1 MEASCPSQQHL
12 QYLSEFQKQLDAAQL
27 RYQQQKNS
35 NDGDTDVNNI
45 NLASFKLEWLF
56 EKIEEDDPLFLDLHL
71 LRLYII
77 SKLFKLSNSSNIID
91 ASSLSHI
98 NHFVKH
104 IVDTKISLIVA
115 WLDSS
120 DDLIGHTAMNTL
132 IDICLTPA
140 TSHVT
145 ANLYMNFVRHATF
158 TSNTTT
164 RQTFSARILNLFIK
178 QVKLA
183 LKSIKT
189 ETDDGEINTNNAH
202 FVEAMKLVYLFG
214 NSSEVRV
221 ELLKHRDED
230 SVRDNIELYILLLKL
245 LTYLNEEHLPS
256 QFAVNFKVNLVR
268 DCLFVLGASVTAEHS
283 HLTVKKYLRLCSL
296 LTSVLSL
303 ADLQQ
308 MMNVLHSF
316 TGVIFTAL
324 RDNETSI
331 FGQQI
336 VLATRR
342 LFILLVLDI
351 TKNLL
356 SNMTSSEHVTL
367 LSKVGNS
374 TVSLLKNFVPKEL
387 IATFFELF
395 QEQDDDLMT
404 GLWHLLSVHMQW
416 NLSATRG
423 VIGANLP
430 RALVEAISGLLSTL
444 NPHVMFHELL
454 TVVDFDHNVLL
465 DFLVSNETDFLLY
478 LLQYLKY
485 VSTDWQGF
493 KTVLAQFDSNEAEQ
507 YLEDAKNS
515 DMSEESKR
523 ELEEMLSM
531 SKLKINHEHTNMQVE
546 VKHVIDVLH
555 KLGVAINRLVAKDL
569 FPYNISPLLKWISTA
584 EQLFE
589 QK

>member
-1 MEASCPSQQHL
+1 
-12 QYLSEFQKQLDAAQL
+12 
-27 RYQQQKNS
+27 
-35 NDGDTDVNNI
+35 
-45 NLASFKLEWLF
+45 
-56 EKIEEDDPLFLDLHL
+56 
-71 LRLYII
+71 
-77 SKLFKLSNSSNIID
+77 
-91 ASSLSHI
+91 
-98 NHFVKH
+98 
-104 IVDTKISLIVA
+104 
-115 WLDSS
+115 
-120 DDLIGHTAMNTL
+120 MNTL

-145 ANLYMNFVRHATF
+145 ANLYMDFVRHATF

-164 RQTFSARILNLFIK
+164 RQTFSARVLNLFIK

-202 FVEAMKLVYLFG
+202 FVEAMKLVYFFG

-221 ELLKHRDED
+221 ELLKYRDED

-245 LTYLNEEHLPS
+245 LTYLNEEHLPAHY
-256 QFAVNFKVNLVR
+256 AVNFKVNVVR

-324 RDNETSI
+324 RGNESSI

-342 LFILLVLDI
+342 LFILLALDI

-367 LSKVGNS
+367 LSKIGNS
-374 TVSLLKNFVPKEL
+374 VVSLLKNFSPKEL

-416 NLSATRG
+416 NLSAY
-423 VIGANLP
+423 VI
-430 RALVEAISGLLSTL
+430 
-444 NPHVMFHELL
+444 
-454 TVVDFDHNVLL
+454 
-465 DFLVSNETDFLLY
+465 
-478 LLQYLKY
+478 
-485 VSTDWQGF
+485 
-493 KTVLAQFDSNEAEQ
+493 
-507 YLEDAKNS
+507 
-515 DMSEESKR
+515 
-523 ELEEMLSM
+523 
-531 SKLKINHEHTNMQVE
+531 
-546 VKHVIDVLH
+546 ID
-555 KLGVAINRLVAKDL
+555 I
-569 FPYNISPLLKWISTA
+569 F
-584 EQLFE
+584 
-589 QK
+589 

>member
-1 MEASCPSQQHL
+1 
-12 QYLSEFQKQLDAAQL
+12 
-27 RYQQQKNS
+27 
-35 NDGDTDVNNI
+35 
-45 NLASFKLEWLF
+45 
-56 EKIEEDDPLFLDLHL
+56 
-71 LRLYII
+71 
-77 SKLFKLSNSSNIID
+77 
-91 ASSLSHI
+91 
-98 NHFVKH
+98 
-104 IVDTKISLIVA
+104 
-115 WLDSS
+115 
-120 DDLIGHTAMNTL
+120 MNTL

-145 ANLYMNFVRHATF
+145 ANLYVNFVRHATF

-245 LTYLNEEHLPS
+245 LTYLNEEHLPA

-367 LSKVGNS
+367 LSKIGNS
-374 TVSLLKNFVPKEL
+374 AVSLLKNFVPKEL

-416 NLSATRG
+416 NLSA
-423 VIGANLP
+423 
-430 RALVEAISGLLSTL
+430 
-444 NPHVMFHELL
+444 
-454 TVVDFDHNVLL
+454 
-465 DFLVSNETDFLLY
+465 
-478 LLQYLKY
+478 Y
-485 VSTDWQGF
+485 VFIDIFWTY
-493 KTVLAQFDSNEAEQ
+493 V
-507 YLEDAKNS
+507 
-515 DMSEESKR
+515 
-523 ELEEMLSM
+523 
-531 SKLKINHEHTNMQVE
+531 TNYE
-546 VKHVIDVLH
+546 K
-555 KLGVAINRLVAKDL
+555 
-569 FPYNISPLLKWISTA
+569 
-584 EQLFE
+584 
-589 QK
+589 